1 MYSLSSSHMRYEW
14 AWGMGQT
21 GHRAWGIGHGAWGMG
36 HEASAKQGILTTL
49 ENRYIGEGEGKR
61 KTP

>member
-1 MYSLSSSHMRYEW
+1 M
-14 AWGMGQT
+14 GM
-21 GHRAWGIGHGAWGMG
+21 GHGAWGMG
-36 HEASAKQGILTTL
+36 HGAWGEAEGWASVASVASGGILTTL

>member
-1 MYSLSSSHMRYEW
+1 MGIGHGAS
-14 AWGMGQT
+14 GM
-21 GHRAWGIGHGAWGMG
+21 GHRAWGIGRS
-36 HEASAKQGILTTL
+36 EAEGWASVASVASGGILTTL